1 MEEATAEAAAFA
13 FELVSRFDLHHH
25 LVELSM
31 IAYKEK
37 FTIVLHLYF
46 WTKAQLITV

>member
-13 FELVSRFDLHHH
+13 FELVSRFDLHH

-46 WTKAQLITV
+46 

>member
-13 FELVSRFDLHHH
+13 FELVSRCDLHYH
-25 LVELSM
+25 LVELSI

-37 FTIVLHLYF
+37 FT
-46 WTKAQLITV
+46 AQTSKISE